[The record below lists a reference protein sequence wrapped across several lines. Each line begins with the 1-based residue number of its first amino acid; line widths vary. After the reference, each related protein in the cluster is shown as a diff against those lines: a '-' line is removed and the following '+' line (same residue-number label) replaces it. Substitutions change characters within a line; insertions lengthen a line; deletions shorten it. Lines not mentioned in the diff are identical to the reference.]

1 MTQFVYEIK
10 SPLGIHARPAGMISK
25 IAREAKSMCTLTR
38 GANSTDLRNVIQLM
52 AMGVK
57 CGERVCIEVSGEDE
71 QIISA
76 RLQEL
81 FESVL

>member
-1 MTQFVYEIK
+1 
-10 SPLGIHARPAGMISK
+10 
-25 IAREAKSMCTLTR
+25 MCTLTR
-38 GANSTDLRNVIQLM
+38 GADSTNLRNVIQLM